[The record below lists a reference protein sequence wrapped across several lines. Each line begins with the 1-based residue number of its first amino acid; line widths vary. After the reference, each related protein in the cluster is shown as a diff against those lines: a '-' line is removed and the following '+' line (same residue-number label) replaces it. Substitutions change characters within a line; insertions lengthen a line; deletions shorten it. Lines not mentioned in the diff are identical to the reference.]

1 MDGRL
6 WGRKRK
12 GEARIIKVSGISI
25 EFSMTRILVGQLS
38 GSGCHTGDDVTHKTE
53 LNIDIRLY
61 QLFVTCEA
69 KISELIESL
78 TFDCWCH

>member
-1 MDGRL
+1 
-6 WGRKRK
+6 
-12 GEARIIKVSGISI
+12 
-25 EFSMTRILVGQLS
+25 MTRILGGQIS

-69 KISELIESL
+69 KISEIDESL
-78 TFDCWCH
+78 TFDCAGVIDVTEDQTPLEADH